1 MDLKTVTKKGTK
13 HTHVFRVGRG
23 IGSGL
28 GKTCGRGHKGWGQRS
43 GAPRRAGYEGGQMP
57 IYRRVPKRGFTNASF
72 STEYT
77 VINVDAL
84 EVFANGDTIDLGA
97 VITKGLVS
105 MNTPLF
111 KVLGN
116 GDLTKKLIVRA
127 QKFTASARR
136 KIEAAGGQ
144 VLELDKRGRE
154 IVAEPTP
161 DPKAATTP
169 TAPAAKPA
177 KSRKPPKSPD
187 SPASPD
193 IPGA

>member
-1 MDLKTVTKKGTK
+1 MDLKTINSKGGIFPTRK
-13 HTHVFRVGRG
+13 RIGRG
-23 IGSGL
+23 VGSGL
-28 GKTCGRGHKGWGQRS
+28 GKTSGRGHKGWGQRS

-77 VINVDAL
+77 VINVDSL
-84 EVFANGDTIDLGA
+84 EVFASGDTVDLGL

-116 GDLTKKLIVRA
+116 GDLTKKLVVRA

-136 KIEAAGGQ
+136 KIEAVGGQ
-144 VLELDKRGRE
+144 VVELDKRGRE
-154 IVAEPTP
+154 IVAAPADE
-161 DPKAATTP
+161 PKAP
-169 TAPAAKPA
+169 KAPKV
-177 KSRKPPKSPD
+177 
-187 SPASPD
+187 
-193 IPGA
+193 